1 MQRIRSALFVG
12 FMVLL
17 PLFVTV
23 YLLQFSFNLIDRSV
37 GGWVSRGLVNAG
49 FALQEGEVIWFLGVP
64 FHGRVPV
71 IGVLLVILIL
81 LLIGGLARTIVGR
94 HVFYLIE
101 QLFGLIPIVRGVY
114 NTVQQVSQA
123 FVKEKSTFKQVVLVE
138 YPRKGIFTVG
148 FMTGD
153 SQGDILDFTERDYI
167 NVFLPKSPN
176 PTNGWMA
183 LVPREEVTFLQM
195 SVEDG
200 LKFVISGGV
209 IPPPTGERVLT
220 KQINGNEREGFRL
233 DKRGTD

>member
-23 YLLQFSFNLIDRSV
+23 YLLQFIFGVVDRTV
-37 GGWVSRGLVNAG
+37 GGLFSRFLVNAG
-49 FALQEGEVIWFLGVP
+49 FALQQGEVIWFLGVP
-64 FHGRVPV
+64 FHGRIPI

-81 LLIGGLARTIVGR
+81 LLIGGLARTVVGR
-94 HVFYLIE
+94 HVFFLIE
-101 QLFGLIPIVRGVY
+101 RLFGLIPIVRGIY

-138 YPRKGIFTVG
+138 YPRKGVFTVG
-148 FMTGD
+148 FLTGET
-153 SQGDILDFTERDYI
+153 QGDILAFTERDYI
-167 NVFLPKSPN
+167 NVYLPKSPN

-183 LVPREEVTFLQM
+183 MVPRDEVKFLDM
-195 SVEDG
+195 SVEAG

-209 IPPPTGERVLT
+209 VPPKVGERSET
-220 KQINGNEREGFRL
+220 QKIADSKSEGNRL
-233 DKRGTD
+233 DQGRVD